1 MLLPEVFPS
10 YLVLK
15 HMKATEL
22 LNLFAVSGKRA
33 HLIGNTDHGVIAG
46 LDLEGRLYTVYDNQ
60 VINRVN
66 PQAISGQ
73 SCLDTYHNPGGD
85 GLWPAP
91 EGTSLGYS
99 YATGNWRVPAGI
111 RHARFRVTD
120 SRADGA
126 VIQSEIDLINSRGQ
140 GFPLLFERDIQ
151 VITGAKELEV
161 VVVESIRYLGSKRLD
176 RNTCLLVPW
185 SLCQFDCRPGCEVV
199 FPARKEE
206 VWDLYEDAA
215 PDTRYWEDGLCHAVT
230 DGTRRYQIGLGTEV
244 PWIEYR
250 DPGGKLRV
258 IRQAEALFPGMEYID
273 IRDAAPDKL
282 PAQKGVR
289 YSIYSDPGGF
299 MEIEA
304 AGGCSEVIEPEMK
317 LSQRISTRYLFG

>member
-1 MLLPEVFPS
+1 
-10 YLVLK
+10 
-15 HMKATEL
+15 MKATEL

-60 VINRVN
+60 VINRIN

-73 SCLDTYHNPGGD
+73 SCLGTYHNPGGD

-99 YATGNWRVPAGI
+99 YATGSWRVPAGI

-120 SRADGA
+120 SRTNGA
-126 VIQSEIDLINSRGQ
+126 TIQSETDLINSQ
-140 GFPLLFERDIQ
+140 GLGIPLLFERNIQ
-151 VITGAKELEV
+151 IIPKEKELEV
-161 VVVESIRYLGSKRLD
+161 VVTESIEYLGSKQLD
-176 RNTCLLVPW
+176 RDTCLLAPW
-185 SLCQFDCRPGCEVV
+185 SLCQFDCGPGCEVV
-199 FPARKEE
+199 FPAQKED

-215 PDTRYWEDGLCHAVT
+215 PDTRYWEGDLCHTQT
-230 DGTRRYQIGLGTEV
+230 DGTRRYQIGLGAQV

-250 DPGGKLRV
+250 DPDSKLRV
-258 IRQAEALFPGMEYID
+258 IRQAAPLDAGLGYID

-282 PAQKGVR
+282 PVQKGVR
-289 YSIYSDPGGF
+289 YSIYNDANGF

-304 AGGCSEVIEPEMK
+304 AGGCPEMIRPQTR
-317 LSQRISTRYLFG
+317 LSLSISTRYLFG